1 MSIPTKH
8 AASVRIEELTLNITL
23 PGGGEVFDTVT
34 AADFLVWVDFTR
46 DPGYPPILTGPMEDA
61 DPGAPDEFHIT
72 RITAL
77 APIEFMGSYSTATD
91 PSDLSEY
98 VALRIPLDH
107 DIKTLFNEQQSQA
120 IEDELM
126 VRFQNGEFND

>member
-1 MSIPTKH
+1 MGIKSNHTG
-8 AASVRIEELTLNITL
+8 SVRIEELTLDLRL
-23 PGGGEVFDTVT
+23 PNNGPVFDTVT
-34 AADFLVWVDFTR
+34 ASDFLVWVDFTR
-46 DPGYPPILTGPMEDA
+46 NPGYPPVLTGPMEDA

-91 PSDLSEY
+91 PADLSKY

-107 DIKTLFNEQQSQA
+107 DIKNMFDEPQAQA

-126 VRFQNGEFND
+126 VRFIKGEFND

>member
-1 MSIPTKH
+1 MGTTTKH
-8 AASVRIEELTLNITL
+8 QGRVTIEELTLDVRL
-23 PGGGEVFDTVT
+23 KHDGPVFDTVT
-34 AADFLVWVDFTR
+34 ASDFMVWVEFTR
-46 DPGYPPILTGPMEDA
+46 NPGYPAVLTGPMEDA

-77 APIEFMGSYSTATD
+77 APIEFMGSYSSATD
-91 PSDLSEY
+91 RSDLREY

-107 DIKTLFNEQQSQA
+107 DITTMFDEAQSQA

-126 VRFQNGEFND
+126 ARFIKGEFND